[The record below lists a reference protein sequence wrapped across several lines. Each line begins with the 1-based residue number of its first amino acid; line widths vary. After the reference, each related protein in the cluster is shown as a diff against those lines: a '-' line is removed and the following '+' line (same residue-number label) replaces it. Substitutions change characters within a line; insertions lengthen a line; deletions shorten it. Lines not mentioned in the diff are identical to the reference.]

1 MIVVSDTSPIRGL
14 ISIGKIDILKDLF
27 KRIIIPKAVR
37 DELLRIRAIHSD
49 IESLLNQDWIE
60 IVEIKNKQKLH
71 DLINYL
77 DTGESEAI
85 VLAKEINCNLILM
98 DENKGRRIAKSLDLD
113 VLGLIGILILAK
125 EKGLLTKIKPF
136 LHELRER
143 YGFWISNEFYSQ
155 ILKSIKEK

>member
-27 KRIIIPKAVR
+27 KRIIIPKALR

-71 DLINYL
+71 DLINY
-77 DTGESEAI
+77 
-85 VLAKEINCNLILM
+85 
-98 DENKGRRIAKSLDLD
+98 
-113 VLGLIGILILAK
+113 
-125 EKGLLTKIKPF
+125 
-136 LHELRER
+136 
-143 YGFWISNEFYSQ
+143 
-155 ILKSIKEK
+155 